1 MTGAMMLPS
10 VTQVSHHVWLNLE
23 TLKFYCLPDNYEII
37 DPSLEDIKVC
47 LISFLPFS
55 PSSFFSL
62 LWPLTSPPSLSL
74 CHPPLFLPSSSFPPP
89 TLSSLQC
96 TLKSVLLSPL
106 SSLQYV
112 VSPTFSQEHVLSLHQ
127 SRKLSIALDGTKY
140 LPGIVG
146 LNNIK
151 VRGGPCN

>member
-1 MTGAMMLPS
+1 MLPS
-10 VTQVSHHVWLNLE
+10 VPQVSHHVWLNLE

-47 LISFLPFS
+47 LIFS
-55 PSSFFSL
+55 PSSFILLSL
-62 LWPLTSPPSLSL
+62 LLLSSPSYCPSPPL
-74 CHPPLFLPSSSFPPP
+74 LPSLFV
-89 TLSSLQC
+89 
-96 TLKSVLLSPL
+96 VLLFFWFSSSHFIFLTMYTSRSIFVSPFF
-106 SSLQYV
+106 SRQYV

-151 VRGGPCN
+151 VRGRPL